1 MLPPEILR
9 ELERLADDT
18 AAAHARLARIRERLA
33 AVRSMVDDLRLPVP
47 GDGDDTPGDEVT
59 QELGQAKVG

>member
-9 ELERLADDT
+9 ELERLADEG
-18 AAAHARLARIRERLA
+18 AAARARLARIRERLA
-33 AVRSMVDDLRLPVP
+33 AVRSMVDDLRRPATN
-47 GDGDDTPGDEVT
+47 DDTSGKEAA